1 MNKNIYAIN
10 AHVVFKK
17 WLYYKMT
24 EACLLKRLLD
34 RSTALAEGHRK
45 GCGLSRVS
53 SGRGVVSDGKCM
65 EAKALQTID
74 TLYITSYN
82 YNNIAGTY
90 CTDKIELYGW
100 RKLLVYSIQ
109 QTVNF
114 CPDLF
119 FSFFVFVTYFFTQS
133 LKSVF
138 DH

>member
-10 AHVVFKK
+10 AHVVSKEIK
-17 WLYYKMT
+17 WLYYKTT

-82 YNNIAGTY
+82 YNNIAAGTY
-90 CTDKIELYGW
+90 CTDKTELYGW

-114 CPDLF
+114 RPDLF
-119 FSFFVFVTYFFTQS
+119 FIFCICNIFF
-133 LKSVF
+133 
-138 DH
+138 HAIP